1 MLDDLQASERQTKDA
16 LQMQLSKIAAQEARL
31 VDALADGDLPVPQ
44 LREKLQQLMLQKGAV
59 EERLA
64 RTNESLRI
72 GAGCA
77 RAAIDLVRDPGS
89 LHAALPDVSRRELI
103 QALFHRLYAE
113 ITDTDA
119 LTSNQRTADNDA
131 LHGLSTRMG
140 DNGISAEPDTKIP
153 GIPAEDLDVENEPLH
168 SQVNGSNKTNLV
180 AGAGLEPATSRL

>member
-1 MLDDLQASERQTKDA
+1 MPFNGGDQFPLN
-16 LQMQLSKIAAQEARL
+16 KIAAQEARL
-31 VDALADGDLPVPQ
+31 IDALADGDLPVPQ

-72 GAGCA
+72 GAERA
-77 RAAIDLVRDPGS
+77 RAAIDLVREPGS
-89 LHAALPDVSRRELI
+89 LYAALPDMSRRELI

-119 LTSNQRTADNDA
+119 LTSNQRTAGNDA
-131 LHGLSTRMG
+131 LHTLSTHMG
-140 DNGISAEPDTKIP
+140 DSDMPADPKGKKIP
-153 GIPAEDLDVENEPLH
+153 GAIAEDLDVESESLH